1 MAKKPTQPSTNNEEM
16 INLANRAIQDGNPDG
31 ARVMLRQV
39 LQRDQRNERAL
50 LLMARIS
57 KTPREQET
65 FLNRV
70 LKLNPDNETA
80 QKMLKKLEY
89 RSQAS
94 QNRTLLFFGVVIVV
108 MLIVTIAVILLAIG
122 LR

>member
-1 MAKKPTQPSTNNEEM
+1 MAKKPIQTGTNNEEM

-50 LLMARIS
+50 LLMARIA
-57 KTPREQET
+57 KNPREQES
-65 FLNRV
+65 FLKRV
-70 LKLNPDNETA
+70 LKLNPENEAA

-94 QNRTLLFFGVVIVV
+94 QNRTLLFFGVVIAV
-108 MLIVTIAVILLAIG
+108 MTIVAIAVFLLAVG